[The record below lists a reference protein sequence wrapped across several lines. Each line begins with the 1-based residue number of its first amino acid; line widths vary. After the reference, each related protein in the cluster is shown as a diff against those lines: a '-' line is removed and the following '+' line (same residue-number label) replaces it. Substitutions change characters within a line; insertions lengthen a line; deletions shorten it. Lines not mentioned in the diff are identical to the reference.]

1 MCFVSCESATT
12 TTTTEIYSFITIVRF
27 LSFLSLH
34 KKMPLSEM
42 TNENLQKL
50 DIKDEELNSI
60 LDGLCKMFEE
70 KHKRPPTEDE
80 IKIWISQLKE
90 ANASA
95 E

>member
-70 KHKRPPTEDE
+70 KHNRPPTEDE

>member
-1 MCFVSCESATT
+1 MMCFVSCESATT
-12 TTTTEIYSFITIVRF
+12 TTTEIYNFITITRF

-70 KHKRPPTEDE
+70 KHNRPPTEDE

>member
-1 MCFVSCESATT
+1 MCFVSCESETR
-12 TTTTEIYSFITIVRF
+12 TTTEIYSFIIRF
-27 LSFLSLH
+27 LSNFLSLFI

-70 KHKRPPTEDE
+70 KHNRPPTEDE

-90 ANASA
+90 VNASA

>member
-1 MCFVSCESATT
+1 MCFVSCESET
-12 TTTTEIYSFITIVRF
+12 TTTTEIYSFITQNVFSR
-27 LSFLSLH
+27 FLSLH
-34 KKMPLSEM
+34 KMPLSEM

-70 KHKRPPTEDE
+70 KHNRPPTEDE

-90 ANASA
+90 VNASA